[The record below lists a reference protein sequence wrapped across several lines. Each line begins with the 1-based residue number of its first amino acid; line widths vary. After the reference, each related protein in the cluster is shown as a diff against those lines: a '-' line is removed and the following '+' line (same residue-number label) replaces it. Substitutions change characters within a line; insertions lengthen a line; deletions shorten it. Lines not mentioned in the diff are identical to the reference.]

1 MDAKLLSKEQIKEI
15 ISSKKQF
22 ADYVSAALVSTIAIG
37 VRTLQTTPD
46 LPPSA
51 IAAFGEFLRKVRADL
66 VGSNQTQMPTML
78 VNIDLGKVEKE
89 VVQLIERGDAAH
101 LVERGDAVH
110 LVERG
115 DAVHL
120 VERGDAAHL
129 VERGKGMRANE

>member
-1 MDAKLLSKEQIKEI
+1 MSDKLNSLRTEMDAKLLSKEQIKEI

-89 VVQLIERGDAAH
+89 VVQLVERGNTAH
-101 LVERGDAVH
+101 LVEDTTH
-110 LVERG
+110 LVE
-115 DAVHL
+115 DATHL
-120 VERGDAAHL
+120 LREVEG
-129 VERGKGMRANE
+129 VKGLKG

>member
-89 VVQLIERGDAAH
+89 VKEVVQ
-101 LVERGDAVH
+101 
-110 LVERG
+110 
-115 DAVHL
+115 
-120 VERGDAAHL
+120 L
-129 VERGKGMRANE
+129 VERGKEVAQLVEGVEGVKGLKGL

>member
-1 MDAKLLSKEQIKEI
+1 MSDKLNSLRTEMDAKLLSKEQIKEI

-89 VVQLIERGDAAH
+89 VVQLVERGNATH
-101 LVERGDAVH
+101 LVEDATH
-110 LVERG
+110 LVE
-115 DAVHL
+115 DATHL
-120 VERGDAAHL
+120 LREVEG
-129 VERGKGMRANE
+129 VKGLKG

>member
-46 LPPSA
+46 LPPST

-89 VVQLIERGDAAH
+89 VKEVVQLVEKSRNVVDIDMSEARKIEQS
-101 LVERGDAVH
+101 EQMS
-110 LVERG
+110 E
-115 DAVHL
+115 
-120 VERGDAAHL
+120 
-129 VERGKGMRANE
+129 

>member
-46 LPPSA
+46 LPPST

-66 VGSNQTQMPTML
+66 TGTNQTQMPTML

-89 VVQLIERGDAAH
+89 VVQLVERGDAAQ
-101 LVERGDAVH
+101 
-110 LVERG
+110 
-115 DAVHL
+115 L
-120 VERGDAAHL
+120 VERGDAAQL
-129 VERGKGMRANE
+129 VERGKDVVQLVEGVVKNE

>member
-66 VGSNQTQMPTML
+66 TGTNQTQMPTMF

-89 VVQLIERGDAAH
+89 VVQLVERGNAAH
-101 LVERGDAVH
+101 LVERGEEVVQ
-110 LVERG
+110 LVER
-115 DAVHL
+115 
-120 VERGDAAHL
+120 ENAAHL
-129 VERGKGMRANE
+129 VEKGKEVVQLVEEVVKNE

>member
-89 VVQLIERGDAAH
+89 VREVVQLVEKSRNVVDIDMSEARKIEQSEQISEQS
-101 LVERGDAVH
+101 ERMS
-110 LVERG
+110 E
-115 DAVHL
+115 
-120 VERGDAAHL
+120 
-129 VERGKGMRANE
+129 

>member
-51 IAAFGEFLRKVRADL
+51 IAAFGEFIRKVRADL

-89 VVQLIERGDAAH
+89 VKEVVQ
-101 LVERGDAVH
+101 
-110 LVERG
+110 
-115 DAVHL
+115 L
-120 VERGDAAHL
+120 VERGDAAQLVERGDAAQL
-129 VERGKGMRANE
+129 VERGKGGWE

>member
-78 VNIDLGKVEKE
+78 VNIDLGRVEKEVKE
-89 VVQLIERGDAAH
+89 VVQL
-101 LVERGDAVH
+101 
-110 LVERG
+110 
-115 DAVHL
+115 
-120 VERGDAAHL
+120 
-129 VERGKGMRANE
+129 VERGKCVKEVEGVKEIEWVGDVEGVGE